1 MLAAERSRRRAS
13 RRRRN
18 DGQIV
23 RTLQIGLP
31 NTLQDNESGLDALCA
46 DDRHAVSDPLGDD
59 ISSVR
64 AVRRQSPH
72 AISGSSRRRAVTQ
85 RRGQRSEGSTYPRPP
100 VDHAGRRKTHRGQP
114 QIKGRQALDPDPTT
128 GGTDSRQACR
138 HTAAI

>member
-31 NTLQDNESGLDALCA
+31 NTLQDNESGLVALCA
-46 DDRHAVSDPLGDD
+46 DGCHAVSDPWGDD

-72 AISGSSRRRAVTQ
+72 GDLREVTPSGGHSTSRA
-85 RRGQRSEGSTYPRPP
+85 S
-100 VDHAGRRKTHRGQP
+100 
-114 QIKGRQALDPDPTT
+114 I
-128 GGTDSRQACR
+128 
-138 HTAAI
+138 